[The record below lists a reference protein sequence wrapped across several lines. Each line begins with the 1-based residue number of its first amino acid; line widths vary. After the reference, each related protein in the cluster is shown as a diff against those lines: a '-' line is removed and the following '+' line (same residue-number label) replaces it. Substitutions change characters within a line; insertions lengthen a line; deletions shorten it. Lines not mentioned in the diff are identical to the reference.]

1 MIRFWGPFESLAE
14 RDAQIDLG
22 GPVSI
27 RELLTL
33 LASRYEGMAKYA
45 GIGTDADL
53 SAHLVFVR
61 SGKILRMSDSVAD
74 GDVVQILL
82 PATGG

>member
-1 MIRFWGPFESLAE
+1 
-14 RDAQIDLG
+14 
-22 GPVSI
+22 VSV
-27 RELLTL
+27 RELLVL
-33 LASRYEGMAKYA
+33 LASRYEGMARYA

-61 SGKILRMSDSVAD
+61 GGRILQISDSVAD
-74 GDVVQILL
+74 GDVLQILL